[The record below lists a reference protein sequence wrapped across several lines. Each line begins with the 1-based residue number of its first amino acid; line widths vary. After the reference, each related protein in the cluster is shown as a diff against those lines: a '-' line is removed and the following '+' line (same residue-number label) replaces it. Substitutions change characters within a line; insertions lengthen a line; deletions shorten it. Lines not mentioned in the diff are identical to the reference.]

1 MDCNKLK
8 VTPIKSYTGTPPCEI
23 YSTIAEKKTEN
34 LSLVRY
40 CKKIVLLWGKCYTK
54 GGILTNDKEKRIITI
69 ILL

>member
-1 MDCNKLK
+1 MLHPLNHILEHLFVKFIVL
-8 VTPIKSYTGTPPCEI
+8 
-23 YSTIAEKKTEN
+23 AEKKTEN

>member
-1 MDCNKLK
+1 MKFIVL
-8 VTPIKSYTGTPPCEI
+8 
-23 YSTIAEKKTEN
+23 AEKKTEN